1 VSSIE
6 LDDAE
11 IEQIQRELNAA
22 KARMKR
28 AEDIIYAKTFKRGV
42 EAHGKQDAE

>member
-1 VSSIE
+1 MSSIT
-6 LDDAE
+6 LDDQE

-28 AEDIIYAKTFKRGV
+28 AEDIIYAKTMKRAQ
-42 EAHGKQDAE
+42 EAYDAK